1 MSKEKEPIRSRRQL
15 REESAQ
21 AANTVGI
28 PAVPPRPAPKKS
40 ASASPSDPGAP
51 ASASSGESAPPRGE
65 RQSQTRARDRAAL
78 RAYKELVDPPG
89 LNPLP
94 SRRALRQAQ
103 LDAERAPITAINP
116 VVSAT
121 AAPSAD
127 AGSPVT
133 KQSPQVEPFTQPE
146 PESETESETAPE
158 TAPETALESEPEDVA
173 QETAAEPEV
182 VAPAPPV
189 KAPKTVSP
197 TAGRPQAGR
206 RAAVSTASNQQRNR
220 HPSSLDQLPAAK
232 TKTPSGVPESAV
244 PESPVPESPV
254 PESPVPGD
262 WPRTRANS
270 ASTPAVEQPD
280 VQQREGNPAGTEL
293 PAAGEPDTAADAQ
306 SWKYPPLP
314 GLVPGGNYYPVSA
327 GPPEDGPA
335 VVAPSTE
342 ELRIMAAE
350 RAEAE
355 RSAILSQR
363 ASARERLAQESAKNR
378 KLAADP
384 TATDNLA
391 MVTPLEFIEVAGTD
405 RPVLRPPTTT
415 HVPIVTRST
424 PHQNVAKTPS
434 KKAPVLRAEAQSGQ
448 SGAHARSEEVRS
460 EATHLSAERFDAAL
474 AARPADH
481 SQPDNR
487 SVTGGHSN
495 TLKRAQEMATG
506 GQATVRP
513 DAGQAQIMRSQMPPM
528 PADYA
533 HGLEPLDAITA
544 GLGRTKRNL
553 LIQWGS
559 IIVGGAALVAGAV
572 MFITALVR

>member
-28 PAVPPRPAPKKS
+28 PAVPPLPAPKKS
-40 ASASPSDPGAP
+40 ATVSPSAPAAP
-51 ASASSGESAPPRGE
+51 ASAPSGESTPPRGE

-133 KQSPQVEPFTQPE
+133 KQSPQVEPLTE
-146 PESETESETAPE
+146 PESEAQPVAGPE
-158 TAPETALESEPEDVA
+158 TAG

-182 VAPAPPV
+182 VAPTQPAPPS
-189 KAPKTVSP
+189 KAPKTASP
-197 TAGRPQAGR
+197 TAGRRPQAGR

-232 TKTPSGVPESAV
+232 TKTASGVPSPAT
-244 PESPVPESPV
+244 ESPAT
-254 PESPVPGD
+254 ESPVPGA
-262 WPRTRANS
+262 WSKTRTNS
-270 ASTPAVEQPD
+270 GSTSAVEQPDEQPD
-280 VQQREGNPAGTEL
+280 VQQREGIPAGTEL
-293 PAAGEPDTAADAQ
+293 PAAGQPDTAADAE

-327 GPPEDGPA
+327 GPPGEGPA
-335 VVAPSTE
+335 VVAPTTE
-342 ELRIMAAE
+342 ELRILAAE

-355 RSAILSQR
+355 RAAILSQR
-363 ASARERLAQESAKNR
+363 ATARERLAQESAKNR

-391 MVTPLEFIEVAGTD
+391 MVTPLEFIEVPGTD

-434 KKAPVLRAEAQSGQ
+434 KKVPVLRDEAQVGISR
-448 SGAHARSEEVRS
+448 SRARSEEVRS

-474 AARPADH
+474 AARPADP
-481 SQPDNR
+481 SQPENR
-487 SVTGGHSN
+487 SLAGGHSN
-495 TLKRAQEMATG
+495 TLKRAEEMATG

-513 DAGQAQIMRSQMPPM
+513 DAGHAQIMRSQMPPM